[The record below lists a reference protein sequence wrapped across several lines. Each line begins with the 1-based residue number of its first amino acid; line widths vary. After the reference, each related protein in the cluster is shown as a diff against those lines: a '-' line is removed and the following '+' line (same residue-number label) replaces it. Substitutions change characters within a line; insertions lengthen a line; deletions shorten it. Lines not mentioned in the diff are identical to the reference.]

1 MSIVS
6 DVLISNLPAKRK
18 TTPSG
23 WISFNA
29 VCCQHTGNTP
39 DKRNRGGVLERDDVI
54 SYHCFNCGFKASWQP
69 GRPLSLKMKKLLG
82 WLNVP
87 DDQVNKLALA
97 VMQINDGVEVKDKLL
112 QLPVFEKTELPA
124 DSILIN
130 TYTGESNKYLNQVM
144 MYMHQRG
151 LYLDDGDFYW
161 SPNLAYRERLII
173 PFKYNNEI
181 VGWTARHI
189 GNGKPKYLA
198 ETQPGYVFNMDAQRD
213 QKVFVLVTEGTM
225 DAIPLEGVATL
236 GSEVNPQQAML
247 INKLNREVIVVPDR
261 DKAGKKMI
269 SAAIEYGWSV
279 SMPDWAPEIK
289 DSGDAIKKYGRL
301 YTLHSIVS
309 STLSSSLKIR
319 LREKQWFV

>member
-29 VCCQHTGNTP
+29 VCCQHTGNTV

>member
-29 VCCQHTGNTP
+29 VCCHHTGNTP
-39 DKRNRGGVLERDDVI
+39 DKRNRGGVLEREEVI

-69 GRPLSLKMKKLLG
+69 GRPLSHKMRKLLG
-82 WLNVP
+82 WLNIP
-87 DDQVNKLALA
+87 DDQINKLALA
-97 VMQINDGVEVKDKLL
+97 VMQINEGVEVQDKLL
-112 QLPVFEKTELPA
+112 QLPVFVKTTLPA
-124 DSILIN
+124 DSMLIN
-130 TYTGESNKYLNQVM
+130 TYTGESNKYLDQVM
-144 MYMHQRG
+144 LYMHHRG

-161 SPNLAYRERLII
+161 SPQLAYRERLII

-181 VGWTARHI
+181 VGWTARHV

-198 ETQPGYVFNMDAQRD
+198 ETQPGYVFNMDAQREH
-213 QKVFVLVTEGTM
+213 KTFVIVTEGPM
-225 DAIPLEGVATL
+225 DAIPLEGVASL
-236 GSEVNPQQAML
+236 GSEINPQQAML
-247 INKLNREVIVVPDR
+247 INRLNREVIVVPDR
-261 DKAGKKMI
+261 DKAGKKLI
-269 SAAIEYGWSV
+269 TAAMEYGWSV
-279 SMPDWAPEIK
+279 SMPDWDPGIK

>member
-29 VCCQHTGNTP
+29 VCCQHTGNTL